1 MFNILDELR
10 IGMAAREKQERLAR
24 EIALRNLYEEAKAH
38 REGSRNG
45 RASWVQFLALALK
58 ALGTNGQLNWK
69 L

>member
-10 IGMAAREKQERLAR
+10 IGMAAKERQERLAR
-24 EIALRNLYEEAKAH
+24 EAALRSPYEEAKTH
-38 REGSRNG
+38 WEESRNG

-58 ALGTNGQLNWK
+58 AFSANGQMNWK